1 MAIQQRAT
9 PVSDEEANEVASQ
22 VFQGFKDKT
31 GKVPNWTRMMANRP
45 EVVANFTKLLS
56 VTMGPGLVEQ
66 DNKWKCAYIV
76 SKINK
81 CKYCLG
87 VVEGMLAQ
95 LGVEEENIADVIS
108 DDKAT
113 LKPDEK
119 IAVQYAEALT
129 KDPVNVP
136 EEIYEEMKKHYN
148 DAQLV
153 ELTAAISLFNYI
165 NRFNDGLGVLPE
177 GS

>member
-1 MAIQQRAT
+1 MAIEQRVV
-9 PVSDEEANEVASQ
+9 PVADEAAGEVEAK
-22 VFQGFKDKT
+22 VFQNFKDKK
-31 GKVPNWTRMMANRP
+31 GKVPNWVRIMANRP
-45 EVVANFTKLLS
+45 EIMANFVTLLS
-56 VTMGPGLVEQ
+56 TTMGPGLVERN
-66 DNKWKCAYIV
+66 NKWKCAYAV

-95 LGVEEENIADVIS
+95 LGMEEENIADVIS
-108 DDKAT
+108 DDKST
-113 LKPDEK
+113 LNPDEK

-129 KDPVNVP
+129 KDPAEVP
-136 EEIYEEMKKHYN
+136 EEIYEEMKKHYD

-153 ELTAAISLFNYI
+153 ELTATISLFNYI

-177 GS
+177 